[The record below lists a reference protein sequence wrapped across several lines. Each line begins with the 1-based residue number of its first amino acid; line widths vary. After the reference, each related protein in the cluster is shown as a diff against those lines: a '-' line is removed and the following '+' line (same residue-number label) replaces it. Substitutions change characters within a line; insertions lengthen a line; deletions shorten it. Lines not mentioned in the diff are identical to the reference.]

1 VAGPDGSSA
10 AGGSAFTGESDDR
23 TPTEALS
30 NMKETGTL
38 HVKVSPD
45 AVRTLKESD
54 TAIVDVMIMPPA
66 PAER

>member
-1 VAGPDGSSA
+1 VIN
-10 AGGSAFTGESDDR
+10 DR

-30 NMKETGTL
+30 NMKEPGTL

-45 AVRTLKESD
+45 AARTLRESD

-66 PAER
+66 PAVS

>member
-1 VAGPDGSSA
+1 MALALRA
-10 AGGSAFTGESDDR
+10 AQHSLVSNDR

-30 NMKETGTL
+30 NLKETGTL

-45 AVRTLKESD
+45 AARTLKESD

-66 PAER
+66 PAVR